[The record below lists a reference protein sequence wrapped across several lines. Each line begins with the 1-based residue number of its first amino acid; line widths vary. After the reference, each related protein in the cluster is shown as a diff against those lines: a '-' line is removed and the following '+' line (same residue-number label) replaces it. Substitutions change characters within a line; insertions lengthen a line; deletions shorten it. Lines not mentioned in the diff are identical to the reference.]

1 MIIGIGI
8 DLVEIREMEKGL
20 QEEGFQSRVF
30 TATEMD
36 AVERFRNKSE
46 HLGGKFATK
55 EAFMKAIGV
64 GLKQGMIFTQV
75 EVLNDEL
82 GKPYLHL
89 HGEAEKRFRESGAQH
104 THVSISHSGGL
115 AIAVVILER

>member
-8 DLVEIREMEKGL
+8 DMVEIREMDRGL
-20 QEEGFQSRVF
+20 QEKGFQSQVF
-30 TATEMD
+30 TAAEMD

-46 HLGGKFATK
+46 HLAGKFAAK
-55 EAFMKAIGV
+55 EAFMKALGA
-64 GLKQGMIFTQV
+64 GLRQGMIFTYV
-75 EVLNDEL
+75 EVLNDDS
-82 GKPYLHL
+82 GQPYLHL
-89 HGEAEKRFRESGAQH
+89 HGEAEQQFRESGAQH